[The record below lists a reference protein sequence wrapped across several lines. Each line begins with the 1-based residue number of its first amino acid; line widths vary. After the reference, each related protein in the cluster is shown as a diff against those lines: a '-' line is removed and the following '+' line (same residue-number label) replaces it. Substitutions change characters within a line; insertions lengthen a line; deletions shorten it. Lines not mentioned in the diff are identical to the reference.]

1 MSDMKADGVCD
12 CCACCVLS
20 SIFCD
25 KRTGD
30 GSPRPYTLTRSR
42 VVPDGRSCASY
53 EAWLADERFRFLQTN
68 SCLHAYTQTSKPD
81 RVQHGARSWN
91 LARRSQH

>member
-12 CCACCVLS
+12 CYGACCVLS

-30 GSPRPYTLTRSR
+30 GSPRAYTLTRSR

-53 EAWLADERFRFLQTN
+53 DAWLADERFLQTI
-68 SCLHAYTQTSKPD
+68 SCLHAYTQTSKPY
-81 RVQHGARSWN
+81 RVRHGARSWN
-91 LARRSQH
+91 LIP